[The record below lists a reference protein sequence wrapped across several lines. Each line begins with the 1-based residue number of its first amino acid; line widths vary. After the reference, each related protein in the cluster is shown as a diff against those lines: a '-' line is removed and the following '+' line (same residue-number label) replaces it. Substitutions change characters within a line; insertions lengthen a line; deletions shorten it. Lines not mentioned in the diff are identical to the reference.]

1 VAFRAAEPCPPM
13 PGESRCTHDVVGSGC
28 VHAPAVPCHRETVR
42 CSPSGQQHGSILVPA
57 SHQSPQLANRRHSHT
72 VLMCRRRGPTTDG
85 FCGASGTLW
94 CRGWRS
100 WICDFSAKVVWQKS
114 QPAPPAVDSALETAT
129 VEAAAGAAGVVGR
142 LASVERRR
150 LAVRIGSC
158 DRGLGSAD
166 RNSASPTA
174 GPSGG

>member
-85 FCGASGTLW
+85 FCGASGTMW
-94 CRGWRS
+94 CRGRRS
-100 WICDFSAKVVWQKS
+100 KDLRLFRQGRLAEIAARTTSRR
-114 QPAPPAVDSALETAT
+114 SALETAT